1 MPALADLISKAGRQ
15 ALPFIERAV
24 NEGLSANATLRE
36 IGALGQKIRR
46 SDFLTI
52 FRVVAGKGDIQ
63 DVIKIIGSN
72 SIIPENY
79 HTPSIYN
86 LATNYQYT
94 IEINNGPSDLADA
107 LHIGSDVPLT
117 DNQILGAAQANYTGY
132 AASVGLEAEASGA
145 VFTVTEAHYNW
156 SSPTAGEVGYP
167 SL

>member
-24 NEGLSANATLRE
+24 NEGLSANATLRQ

-52 FRVVAGKGDIQ
+52 FRIIAGKGDIQ
-63 DVIKIIGSN
+63 DVIKAIGPN
-72 SIIPENY
+72 GIIPENY
-79 HTPSIYN
+79 HTPSVYN
-86 LATNYQYT
+86 LASNYQYT

-117 DNQILGAAQANYTGY
+117 DNQILGAAQASYTGY
-132 AASVGLEAEASGA
+132 ASSVGLEAEASGA

>member
-15 ALPFIERAV
+15 ALPFIESAV
-24 NEGLSANATLRE
+24 NEGLSANATLR
-36 IGALGQKIRR
+36 ALQDQGLGFRR

-79 HTPSIYN
+79 HTPSVYN

-94 IEINNGPSDLADA
+94 IEINNGPSDLVDA

-132 AASVGLEAEASGA
+132 ASSVGLEAEASGA

-156 SSPTAGEVGYP
+156 SSPTAGEAGYP